1 MPAKGADGRRA
12 SPKAKMPNLLSG
24 SEETA
29 GSVPEDVD
37 GTPQK
42 HQRYTHVPLSF
53 YWLKDVLRQFVSHEN
68 FPDALAIVFS
78 AASIAIAFPFF
89 PYVILIPLLIG
100 TFVLTLLSP
109 LLGLMGLLFETL
121 LMFMYQAP
129 LLAWVMTL
137 FISVALFL
145 GYKHYRSITF
155 VYTLSMLPLSFL
167 GSFLEL
173 PAFII
178 GVLYIGYRR
187 AMISVVAILVMLSIL
202 SGVTG
207 VALNGPFIYD
217 GLAAHAAMSSNPAV
231 QFMAP
236 SMRISSLLGFPDAV
250 SGAFGDMV
258 KPDVASNIYNA
269 FDAVIS
275 AVIFNL
281 PLRLIEM
288 AVWLVVVSAMTM
300 YVINSRSAYKGTVA
314 SLFSVI
320 LLANYAVLS
329 YVSNSSFD
337 YFVVFGFI
345 AAPIVIF
352 FLEFNNIGVVKALE
366 VMKKDFLG
374 KFGEAFED
382 LTSGSRETL
391 DDVAD
396 YEETKKELREAILAP
411 IEHREI
417 SGAYNIK
424 PAKGIL
430 LFGPPGTGKTMLM
443 RAIANELRARFF
455 YVKTSSL
462 LSPYMGESSQTL
474 SRIFATAKKH
484 APAVLFFDEID
495 GIAGNRELQTAAG
508 DRQLL
513 STLLSEMDGFQK
525 IEGVVIVGS
534 TNVPNLLDPSILRP
548 GRFDKIIYME
558 LPDKD
563 GREKIFRHYLRNLP
577 VSKSVDFDKL
587 TSLTNRYTGADIKNV
602 CEEAARK
609 VADEAVK
616 EAKVLQMN
624 TADLLNVIKITKPS
638 TSLSRIDQYN
648 TFKMDYERRTH
659 PEMLDRREST
669 ISIDDV
675 IGLESA
681 KKALYEAVEVPILH
695 PNLVKKYDVPET
707 KGILLFG
714 PPGTGKTMLM
724 RAIANE
730 LGDVHMVILSGADVS
745 RLGLERA
752 VFTVKETF
760 NRAKENAPA
769 IVFIDEIDALLP
781 GRDSASELGVG
792 IVGEFLQEFDGI
804 KPSSGIVVVGVTNRP
819 DQLDSAMLRGGRFDR
834 LIFVAPPGKDDRE
847 QLFKHYLRKVALS
860 DDVDFEKLASMT
872 VGYTGADIAN
882 VCRQCKMSA
891 LEKDLSTAQES
902 KITMKELLKALDTIR
917 PSAPESVLGRYI
929 NFLALHGG
937 K

>member
-1 MPAKGADGRRA
+1 
-12 SPKAKMPNLLSG
+12 
-24 SEETA
+24 
-29 GSVPEDVD
+29 
-37 GTPQK
+37 
-42 HQRYTHVPLSF
+42 
-53 YWLKDVLRQFVSHEN
+53 
-68 FPDALAIVFS
+68 
-78 AASIAIAFPFF
+78 
-89 PYVILIPLLIG
+89 
-100 TFVLTLLSP
+100 
-109 LLGLMGLLFETL
+109 
-121 LMFMYQAP
+121 
-129 LLAWVMTL
+129 
-137 FISVALFL
+137 
-145 GYKHYRSITF
+145 
-155 VYTLSMLPLSFL
+155 
-167 GSFLEL
+167 
-173 PAFII
+173 
-178 GVLYIGYRR
+178 
-187 AMISVVAILVMLSIL
+187 
-202 SGVTG
+202 
-207 VALNGPFIYD
+207 
-217 GLAAHAAMSSNPAV
+217 
-231 QFMAP
+231 
-236 SMRISSLLGFPDAV
+236 
-250 SGAFGDMV
+250 
-258 KPDVASNIYNA
+258 
-269 FDAVIS
+269 
-275 AVIFNL
+275 
-281 PLRLIEM
+281 
-288 AVWLVVVSAMTM
+288 
-300 YVINSRSAYKGTVA
+300 
-314 SLFSVI
+314 
-320 LLANYAVLS
+320 
-329 YVSNSSFD
+329 
-337 YFVVFGFI
+337 
-345 AAPIVIF
+345 
-352 FLEFNNIGVVKALE
+352 E

-382 LTSGSRETL
+382 LTSGTKETL

-474 SRIFATAKKH
+474 SKIFATAKKH

-495 GIAGNRELQTAAG
+495 GIAGNREAQSASS

-563 GREKIFRHYLRNLP
+563 GREKIFRHYMKNLP
-577 VSKSVDFDKL
+577 ISKSMDYDKL
-587 TSLTNRYTGADIKNV
+587 ASMTNRYTGADIRNV

-624 TADLLNVIKITKPS
+624 MADMVNVIKATKPS

-659 PEMLDRREST
+659 PEVMDRREDT
-669 ISIDDV
+669 IRISDV
-675 IGLESA
+675 VGLEPA

-695 PNLVKKYDVPET
+695 PSLVKKYDVPQT

-730 LGDVHMVILSGADVS
+730 LGDVHMVILSGADIS

-752 VFTVKETF
+752 VFTIKETF
-760 NRAKENAPA
+760 NRAKENSPA
-769 IVFIDEIDALLP
+769 IIFIDEIDALLP

-804 KPSSGIVVVGVTNRP
+804 KPSSGIVVIGVTNRP

-834 LIFVAPPGKDDRE
+834 MIFVPPPGKDDRE
-847 QLFKHYLRKVALS
+847 QLFRHYLRKVAIS
-860 DDVDFEKLASMT
+860 DDVDFERLAAMT
-872 VGYTGADIAN
+872 AGYTGADIAN
-882 VCRQCKMSA
+882 VCRQCKMNA

-902 KITMKELLKALDTIR
+902 RISMKDLLKALDGIR
-917 PSAPESVLGRYI
+917 PSAPEPVMGRYI